1 MYLVNIFTAA
11 DIKSSLPAEAHQ
23 FDQVDKFFKGIMS
36 KIGKLPNA
44 IRFYRHNGPVLDQL
58 TNNNEILDHSQK
70 KREDDLEGKRASFPR
85 FYFLSNDELLES
97 LAHSK
102 ELDIVQLHLKTCFD
116 NLVKLEIIQD
126 IDIIA
131 MFSNEGERIPF
142 SKPQKAK
149 NQVETWLDSIQV
161 AMRETLFKLMK
172 SGLSDYASSDRKQW
186 VLTHY
191 GQIVATVAQ
200 IQWCSSSEFYIN
212 EMSNNPFS
220 LQEWYDTNETQL
232 AQLTELVRGKLTSLQ
247 RKIIVA
253 LVTTDVHARD
263 IIEDLIKQNV
273 QSIYDFAWQQQL
285 RYYWD
290 EEIDNCL
297 VKQVSATLKYG
308 YEYMGATSRLV
319 ITPLTDRCWI
329 TITGALHIK
338 LGANPAGPAGTG
350 KTESTKDLAKAIGIL
365 CIVFNCSDQVDYQMM
380 GRLFSGLC

>member
-44 IRFYRHNGPVLDQL
+44 IRFYRTNGQVLDQL
-58 TNNNEILDHSQK
+58 KNNNEILDNIQK
-70 KREDDLEGKRASFPR
+70 KLEDYLEGKRASFPR
-85 FYFLSNDELLES
+85 FYFLSNDELLEI

-273 QSIYDFAWQQQL
+273 QSVYDFAWQ
-285 RYYWD
+285 
-290 EEIDNCL
+290 
-297 VKQVSATLKYG
+297 
-308 YEYMGATSRLV
+308 
-319 ITPLTDRCWI
+319 
-329 TITGALHIK
+329 
-338 LGANPAGPAGTG
+338 
-350 KTESTKDLAKAIGIL
+350 
-365 CIVFNCSDQVDYQMM
+365 
-380 GRLFSGLC
+380 